1 MDTKTIIRTIN
12 GSATEDVKKKK
23 GGRKQQIFG
32 RGNRNKKIMV

>member
-23 GGRKQQIFG
+23 EEE
-32 RGNRNKKIMV
+32 NNKYLVEGIEIRR